1 VDLRQL
7 RYFVAIVRSGSF
19 IGASREL
26 HISQPALGYQIKQ
39 LETELGV
46 ELLLRHSRG
55 VLPTEPGQVLLSHAE
70 DMLERMSR
78 AERAMDAFRN
88 RLSGEITLGVTPTC
102 GRILAPELLERCASQ
117 PNLRI
122 SLRQGL
128 SNQLFQATLA
138 GQLDMTFCYDPHV
151 DDPSR
156 ITPLYRERLFLIGP
170 PDMLQEFNET
180 VPFSQLGQFPLV
192 LDDRFQVL
200 RQLIE
205 STARTQGISLQ
216 VTLEIEPVNLKR
228 EMIVHHRRCT
238 ILPYGL
244 FRDEIESGQLAAVP
258 IEAPVL
264 ERTLHIAS
272 RPGLLLSIER
282 FMLSRIRPLVRQKI
296 ADGQVGWQEP

>member
-1 VDLRQL
+1 
-7 RYFVAIVRSGSF
+7 
-19 IGASREL
+19 
-26 HISQPALGYQIKQ
+26 
-39 LETELGV
+39 
-46 ELLLRHSRG
+46 
-55 VLPTEPGQVLLSHAE
+55 
-70 DMLERMSR
+70 
-78 AERAMDAFRN
+78 
-88 RLSGEITLGVTPTC
+88 
-102 GRILAPELLERCASQ
+102 
-117 PNLRI
+117 
-122 SLRQGL
+122 
-128 SNQLFQATLA
+128 
-138 GQLDMTFCYDPHV
+138 LDMTICYDPHV

-180 VPFSQLGQFPLV
+180 VPFSQLGQFPLI